1 MAIQYTPGSFAPAG
15 WRIDAQPTPPP
26 YTPWLSFVPNP
37 YSADLATASNP
48 GGFSFVYDGTPTPLS
63 RSIRSSLP
71 IALPD
76 NLPVNIA
83 NTGYTD
89 VLQGSAGTNGLYIG
103 PDVGINLGRQTVLA
117 LGPAAAPSGNQL
129 IGYGKQVGVQIGDS
143 TLNGDSKFEVSYA
156 SGVVLGGK
164 GDVADTVFGTAYGIN
179 ASGIENYG
187 EILLDGGADKV
198 YGFADTGNSNFGG
211 IGLINWGV
219 ISTGGESRKQKDLA
233 DSITGI
239 GLACG
244 IYNSTDS
251 VDVVTAPTIFTGA
264 GADVIWGQAKSG
276 NAGIFNDGLIDMGS
290 GDDTY
295 KSTLFFGTATT
306 SAFGG
311 TGTVVMGSGNDNVQ
325 GFGTGTFYGDGLGE
339 VVLAKVKGKTLTNYD
354 SLYVIDG
361 GFYTVTATSTTGRSG
376 QTINGFNI
384 TSAGV
389 TMTVYGF
396 EAIGT
401 SSGNL
406 TTLAEGTY
414 DYLPPA

>member
-26 YTPWLSFVPNP
+26 YTPWLSFVPSP
-37 YSADLATASNP
+37 YSADLATASNL

-63 RSIRSSLP
+63 RSITKNLP

-89 VLQGSAGTNGLYIG
+89 VLQGSAGTYDYFFG

-117 LGPAAAPSGNQL
+117 LGPAAALIGNQL
-129 IGYGKQVGVQIGDS
+129 NGYGTWVGVQIGDP
-143 TLNGDSKFEVSYA
+143 TLNGESKFEVSYA

-164 GDVADTVFGTAYGIN
+164 GDVADTVLGTAYGSD

-187 EILLDGGADKV
+187 EILLDGGTDRV
-198 YGFADTGNSNFGG
+198 YGFADTSGFGG

-219 ISTGGESRKQKDLA
+219 ISTGGESKKDLA
-233 DSITGI
+233 DSITGT
-239 GLACG
+239 GLDCG
-244 IYNSTDS
+244 IYNSTGS
-251 VDVVTAPTIFTGA
+251 VDAVTAPTIFTGA

-361 GFYTVTATSTTGRSG
+361 TIYTVTATSTTGRSG

-384 TSAGV
+384 TSGGV